1 MLGKTRTATIS
12 QNPLLTKT
20 PSTFLTSNQQIIHSR
35 GKTVQKVTRL
45 LIASFFASIIFVTR
59 FFVPQPL
66 DKLLIVVDAVLLAL
80 GALFV
85 RNIGATY
92 VGAVGGALVGLLRPS
107 LLPFSFVFIFLYGCL
122 IDLFLF
128 LFRINA
134 TARGVNRNR
143 LITAMALN
151 TLLIGF
157 LSYYTIML
165 FPTLIPS
172 YPAMDMIVAFMGP
185 ATGATAGY
193 AVSYLWNKYL
203 KTIAI

>member
-1 MLGKTRTATIS
+1 M
-12 QNPLLTKT
+12 
-20 PSTFLTSNQQIIHSR
+20 
-35 GKTVQKVTRL
+35 QKVTRL

-59 FFVPQPL
+59 FFVPPPL

-80 GALFV
+80 SALFV

-107 LLPFSFVFIFLYGCL
+107 LLPFSFLYFFLYGCM

-128 LFRINA
+128 LFRVNA
-134 TARGVNRNR
+134 TADGVNRNK
-143 LITAMALN
+143 LVIAMAVN

-157 LSYYTIML
+157 LSYYTVTL

-172 YPAMDMIVAFMGP
+172 FPALDMIVAFMGP

-193 AVSYLWNKYL
+193 AASYLWNKYL
-203 KTIAI
+203 RSIVI

>member
-1 MLGKTRTATIS
+1 M
-12 QNPLLTKT
+12 
-20 PSTFLTSNQQIIHSR
+20 
-35 GKTVQKVTRL
+35 QKVTRL

-59 FFVPQPL
+59 FFVPFPL
-66 DKLLIVVDAVLLAL
+66 DKLLIAVDAVLLAL
-80 GALFV
+80 SALFV

-107 LLPFSFVFIFLYGCL
+107 LLPFSFLYFFLYGCM

-128 LFRINA
+128 LFRVNA
-134 TARGVNRNR
+134 TAEGVNRNK
-143 LITAMALN
+143 LVIAMAFN

-157 LSYYTIML
+157 VSYYTTVAL

-172 YPAMDMIVAFMGP
+172 YLVLDMLVAFMGP

-193 AVSYLWNKYL
+193 AASYLWNKYL
-203 KTIAI
+203 RSIVI